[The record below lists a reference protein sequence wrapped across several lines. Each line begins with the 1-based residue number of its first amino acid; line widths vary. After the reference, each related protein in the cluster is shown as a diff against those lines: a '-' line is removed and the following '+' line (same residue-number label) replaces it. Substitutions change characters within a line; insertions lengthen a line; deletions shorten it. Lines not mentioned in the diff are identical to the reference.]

1 MPYLSPVIVL
11 IVGLAGAGW
20 YAPVSEWLLVAFF
33 LFVAAVGLYELLA
46 TLAHESGESEE
57 G

>member
-33 LFVAAVGLYELLA
+33 LFVAAVGLCELMA
-46 TLAHESGESEE
+46 TLAHESGEDFE

>member
-11 IVGLAGAGW
+11 IAGLAGAGW

-33 LFVAAVGLYELLA
+33 LFVAAVGLYELQA
-46 TLAHESGESEE
+46 TLTHESGE
-57 G
+57 GWDG

>member
-46 TLAHESGESEE
+46 TLAHESGE
-57 G
+57 GLDG